1 MIVSP
6 NPLALLSASY
16 AAVYIIAAILIKTKD
31 ALTALIACILCQ
43 VFCSSIVYS
52 MVSGYDLHLSYSI
65 VYFVAAST
73 IKSQKAKIACF
84 IMAAFNVLMAKDA
97 YDFPTTQTWLYINY
111 EFITALLHALVISAC
126 VEWHGVRL
134 RANDCFNNLR
144 HSSRVLLGN
153 MYNRQHQS
161 DKGCQRNQK
170 GDFNK

>member
-97 YDFPTTQTWLYINY
+97 YDFPTTQTWLYLNY

-126 VEWHGVRL
+126 IEWREVWL

-144 HSSRVLLGN
+144 HGGRVLFSN
-153 MYNRQHQS
+153 MHTRQHQS
-161 DKGCQRNQK
+161 DKSCQGNQK